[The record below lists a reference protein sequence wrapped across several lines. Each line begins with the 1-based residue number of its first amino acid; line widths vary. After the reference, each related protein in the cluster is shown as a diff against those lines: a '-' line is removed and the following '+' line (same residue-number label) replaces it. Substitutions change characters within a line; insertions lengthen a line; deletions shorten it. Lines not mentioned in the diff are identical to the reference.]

1 MPNTFIKGGS
11 SQTVS
16 QVIRF
21 ALVGIFNN
29 LLGYFVYL
37 VVTWLWIEPKVA
49 VTLFY
54 PLGALMGFL
63 GQSRFAF
70 SYRGSFY
77 TGISRYVLAHLA
89 GYCLNIFLLWYFSDI
104 LGIPHQLIQLIA
116 IFVVASFLF
125 LLMKY
130 YVFAE
135 RHAN

>member
-1 MPNTFIKGGS
+1 VPNASTKGES

-16 QVIRF
+16 QAIRF

-29 LLGYFVYL
+29 LLGYLVYL

-54 PLGALMGFL
+54 PLGALTGFL
-63 GQSRFAF
+63 GQSRAF
-70 SYRGSFY
+70 SYRGSFH

-89 GYCLNIFLLWYFSDI
+89 GYCLNIFFLWYFSDR
-104 LGIPHQLIQLIA
+104 LGMPHQHIQLIA
-116 IFVVASFLF
+116 VFVVASFLF

-130 YVFAE
+130 YVFAD
-135 RHAN
+135 RHAD